1 MRNALKVGIGRGSN
15 ALNASAIKKR
25 EKALTFSENTYRMPK
40 NVTIS
45 FINSITAFKYQRK
58 WGDDDW

>member
-1 MRNALKVGIGRGSN
+1 MRTALKINIRGDSN
-15 ALNASAIKKR
+15 ALNVNAIEKR
-25 EKALTFSENTYRMPK
+25 EKALAFSENTYRMPK

-58 WGDDDW
+58 